1 MVFKKFISNKNDK
14 KIEVV
19 INTPV
24 YLGLSTLHISRI
36 AMLKFWYDYIKPK
49 YRENTKLCCMDTNS
63 FIVYIKN
70 RRCFCRHHKRR

>member
-1 MVFKKFISNKNDK
+1 MVFKKFISNKNEK

-24 YLGLSTLHISRI
+24 YLGLSTLHISKT
-36 AMLKFWYDYIKPK
+36 AMLTFWYDYMKSK
-49 YRENTKLCCMDTNS
+49 HRENTKLCCMGTNS

-70 RRCFCRHHKRR
+70 RRCFCRQSN